1 MRYLKGKTDSEITPS
16 RYPGVRNIFS
26 RIAAA
31 VVILLFFCFLLPSCA
46 DSSRQDH
53 KPPTVL
59 SGEDTDHKTE
69 PVIPYKIT
77 LDPNGGFCD
86 ETEFVVFPGDNHPL
100 PVPRHPKSDMVFLGW
115 YRGEKVRGSLSYG
128 KKYESDVWYPE
139 GDLTLTAL
147 WFPCDPEKTFSFGRY
162 EQDND
167 LANGPEPISWFIL
180 DWTEQTYLL
189 ISARILDCMQLYDD
203 PNPGSGQRYEQ
214 SDLRRWL
221 NGTFFETA
229 FSEEERGIMR
239 KKELSS
245 GISDYVFA
253 PSETDCKTVVAY
265 SLEQIDPTAVALD
278 HWRPVNTSYIGWWT
292 RDPNVG
298 PGVLIAIGTEAKVGG
313 SGSRNDGVRPAILVD
328 AETFCEFV
336 NKYEWQG

>member
-1 MRYLKGKTDSEITPS
+1 MKYLKGKTEPENVNTDNSKT
-16 RYPGVRNIFS
+16 
-26 RIAAA
+26 RIAASRIVA
-31 VVILLFFCFLLPSCA
+31 AILIILCFGVCLPSCD
-46 DSSRQDH
+46 DSFRREPE
-53 KPPTVL
+53 PPTVE
-59 SGEDTDHKTE
+59 SDEDTDYKTE
-69 PVIPYKIT
+69 PVLTYKIT
-77 LDPNGGFCD
+77 LDPNGGTCG
-86 ETEFVVFPGDNHPL
+86 ETEFVVSPGESHPL

-115 YRGEKVRGSLSYG
+115 YRGEKVRGRLSYG
-128 KKYESDVWYPE
+128 RKYESDVWYPDR
-139 GDLTLTAL
+139 DLTLTAL

-203 PNPGSGQRYEQ
+203 PAPGSEQRYEQ

-253 PSETDCKTVVAY
+253 PSETECKTVVAY
-265 SLEQIDPTAVALD
+265 SLEQVDPTAVALD
-278 HWRPVNTSYIGWWT
+278 HWRPVNTKYIGWWT

-298 PGVLIAIGTEAKVGG
+298 PGVFISIGTEAKIGG
-313 SGSRNDGVRPAILVD
+313 SGKHNDGVRPAILVD
-328 AETFCEFV
+328 AEAFIKV
-336 NKYEWQG
+336 IPHS